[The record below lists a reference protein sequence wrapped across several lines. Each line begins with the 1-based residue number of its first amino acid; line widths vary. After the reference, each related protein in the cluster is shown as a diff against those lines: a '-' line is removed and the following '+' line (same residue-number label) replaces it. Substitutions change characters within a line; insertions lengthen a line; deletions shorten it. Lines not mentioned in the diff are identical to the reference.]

1 MIRHGYTK
9 LKKQRWRCKK
19 CNVTGLKKRKD
30 VETRN
35 YKKLKEKWLAEF
47 NSLTKLAKKKKMR
60 RETLSRKFSSLTN
73 QTKLNK
79 LKPLPNKLVLIL
91 DGKRISGDDNLILSY
106 EYLSKQPFA
115 WLFNERENFDS
126 WFALLNRVKKD
137 YEVEAVVS
145 DGQKGLIKA
154 VKIVFGDISHQRCV
168 IHIIRFCLSKLTQ
181 KPKTDAGKELRI
193 LICDIS
199 KIKTKA
205 EVNKWKNSFWKWDEK
220 HKDFLKEKSIN
231 PLTNRSWYTHRK
243 LRSVRSHI
251 KNSLDNIFLY
261 IENDKIPKTTNYV
274 EGGINSPLSEL
285 LRRHRGIKKEE
296 KRLLVISYLSNRRK

>member
-1 MIRHGYTK
+1 MIKHGYTK

-19 CNVTGLKKRKD
+19 CNITGLKKRKD
-30 VETRN
+30 VEVRN
-35 YKKLKEKWLAEF
+35 NRRLKSKWLTGF
-47 NSLTKLAKKKKMR
+47 DSLTKLAKKKKIK
-60 RETLSRKFSSLTN
+60 RETLSRKFSSLNNKTR
-73 QTKLNK
+73 LNK

-91 DGKRISGDDNLILSY
+91 DGKRISSDDNLILSY

-115 WLFNERENFDS
+115 WLFSERENFDS
-126 WFALLNRVKKD
+126 WFVLMNRIKKD

-154 VKIVFGDISHQRCV
+154 VKMVFGDIPHQRC
-168 IHIIRFCLSKLTQ
+168 IAHIKRFCLSRLTQ
-181 KPKTDAGKELRI
+181 NPKTDTGKELRI
-193 LICDIS
+193 LVCEIS
-199 KIKTKA
+199 KVKTKP
-205 EVNKWKNSFWKWDEK
+205 EVDRWKNSFFEWDERNK
-220 HKDFLKEKSIN
+220 KFLKEKSIN

-243 LRSVRSHI
+243 LRAVRSHL
-251 KNSLDNIFLY
+251 KNALDTMFLH
-261 IENDKIPKTTNYV
+261 IENINIPNTTNHV